1 MADAGDRVGD
11 LHLGVVNAHRA
22 GTAWLG
28 VVSLCLVQFVD
39 VLGVTVMVTALPAM
53 LADLHT
59 SADAASLI
67 STGYAMFFGG
77 LLMLGAR
84 LGDRFGHRRII
95 FTGLAIFTVAAVVG
109 ATATSA
115 VVLTAARCLQGAAAA
130 LSVPS
135 ALRLLTTIT
144 SDGPQRERAI
154 AAWSASG
161 AAAGASGFV
170 VGGVV
175 TYLVGWRAVF
185 WGYLPLAALLAVAIG
200 RAVPPDRA
208 GDRSVRLSVLSV
220 STFTGAV
227 MAFVV
232 AATLL
237 PQPGR
242 ATLGAALLA
251 VAVVLAGLFIVVNR
265 RSAAPLLPAAVL
277 GERPLRQ
284 GAAGALLN
292 TLTTS
297 SAITLAT
304 LYLQNTR
311 GHSPLAAGLMLLP
324 FSVAVI
330 AGSALAAPALAR
342 WPPQRLVSA
351 GLAIIAVSDAALI
364 PTASSTW
371 ALPICVAAGGA
382 GIGLSSVAATRL
394 GTSVPVAARGTAS
407 GIINTAAQLG
417 TALGIATLLLIAA
430 LSTGI
435 PEPGSPVPAI
445 AWGIAALISF
455 TGAVIFG
462 LRSTAGTT
470 AVRPAAGDMQT
481 TARENHPRSES

>member
-1 MADAGDRVGD
+1 MGMADTGDPVGD
-11 LHLGVVNAHRA
+11 LHVAGLNARGTRAVRLGV
-22 GTAWLG
+22 L
-28 VVSLCLVQFVD
+28 SLCLVQFVD

-53 LADLHT
+53 LADLRA

-95 FTGLAIFTVAAVVG
+95 FTGLAIFTVAAVLA

-115 VVLTAARCLQGAAAA
+115 AVLTAARCLQGGAAA

-144 SDGPQRERAI
+144 SDGIQRERAI
-154 AAWSASG
+154 AAWSAAG

-170 VGGVV
+170 VGGVM

-185 WGYLPLAALLAVAIG
+185 WSYLPLAVLLAAAIG

-208 GDRSVRLSVLSV
+208 RDRSVRLNVPSV
-220 STFTGAV
+220 STFTAAV

-232 AATLL
+232 ATTLL
-237 PQPGR
+237 PQPGKT
-242 ATLGAALLA
+242 APGAALLV
-251 VAVVLAGLFIVVNR
+251 VAVVLAGAFIAVDR
-265 RSAAPLLPAAVL
+265 SSAAPLLPTAVL

-304 LYLQNTR
+304 
-311 GHSPLAAGLMLLP
+311 PVLAEHPRAQPARDGVDA
-324 FSVAVI
+324 VAVQRRRHRRLRTCCSR
-330 AGSALAAPALAR
+330 AGPVACAASRLRRSGNHRHLRRRAHPGGHQHLGAAYLRRGRWRGYRPVLGCRHQAGYQRPGHRAR
-342 WPPQRLVSA
+342 H
-351 GLAIIAVSDAALI
+351 
-364 PTASSTW
+364 
-371 ALPICVAAGGA
+371 
-382 GIGLSSVAATRL
+382 RL
-394 GTSVPVAARGTAS
+394 GNHQHR
-407 GIINTAAQLG
+407 
-417 TALGIATLLLIAA
+417 
-430 LSTGI
+430 
-435 PEPGSPVPAI
+435 
-445 AWGIAALISF
+445 
-455 TGAVIFG
+455 
-462 LRSTAGTT
+462 
-470 AVRPAAGDMQT
+470 RPAGHRPGHRRSA
-481 TARENHPRSES
+481 ACRSAEHWHP

>member
-1 MADAGDRVGD
+1 VP
-11 LHLGVVNAHRA
+11 
-22 GTAWLG
+22 LG

-53 LADLHT
+53 LVDLRA
-59 SADAASLI
+59 SVDAASLI

-77 LLMLGAR
+77 LLMFGAR

-95 FTGLAIFTVAAVVG
+95 FTGLAIFTAAAVVG
-109 ATATSA
+109 ATAPSVA
-115 VVLTAARCLQGAAAA
+115 VLTAARCLQGAAAA

-144 SDGPQRERAI
+144 SDGTQRERAI
-154 AAWSASG
+154 AGWSASG

-185 WGYLPLAALLAVAIG
+185 WAYVAVAVLLTLAIK
-200 RAVPPDRA
+200 RSVPPDQSV
-208 GDRSVRLSVLSV
+208 DRSVRLSVTSA
-220 STFTGAV
+220 STFTAAV

-232 AATLL
+232 ATTLL
-237 PQPGR
+237 PEPGR
-242 ATLGAALLA
+242 AALGGALLA
-251 VAVVLAGLFIVVNR
+251 VAVVLAGVFIAVDR
-265 RSAAPLLPAAVL
+265 RSAAPLLPRAVL
-277 GERPLRQ
+277 DERPLRL
-284 GAAGALLN
+284 GAAGGLLN

-330 AGSALAAPALAR
+330 VGSALAAPALAR
-342 WPPQRLVSA
+342 WAPQRLVST
-351 GLAIIAVSDAALI
+351 GLAVIAVCDVALI
-364 PTASSTW
+364 PAASRTW
-371 ALPICVAAGGA
+371 ALPLCVAAGGA

-394 GTSVPVAARGTAS
+394 GTSVPVAMRGTAS

-417 TALGIATLLLIAA
+417 TAVGIAA
-430 LSTGI
+430 LLLLAALTTGI

-445 AWGIAALISF
+445 AWGTAALIAC

-462 LRSTAGTT
+462 LQGAGRSTSF
-470 AVRPAAGDMQT
+470 RPAGADEAT
-481 TARENHPRSES
+481 TVGKRSHKA

>member
-1 MADAGDRVGD
+1 
-11 LHLGVVNAHRA
+11 
-22 GTAWLG
+22 
-28 VVSLCLVQFVD
+28 
-39 VLGVTVMVTALPAM
+39 VTVTVTALPAM
-53 LADLHT
+53 LSDLQA
-59 SADAASLI
+59 SPGAASLI
-67 STGYAMFFGG
+67 SAGYAMFFGG

-95 FTGLAIFTVAAVVG
+95 FTGLAIFSVAAVVG
-109 ATATSA
+109 ATATSVA
-115 VVLTAARCLQGAAAA
+115 ILTAARCLQGAAAA

-144 SDGPQRERAI
+144 SDGSQRERAI
-154 AAWSASG
+154 AGWSASG

-185 WGYLPLAALLAVAIG
+185 WAYLAVAALLAGAI
-200 RAVPPDRA
+200 RRSVPADQA
-208 GDRSVRLSVLSV
+208 ADRSVRLSVLSV
-220 STFTGAV
+220 STFTAAV

-232 AATLL
+232 ATTLL

-242 ATLGAALLA
+242 TALGGALSM
-251 VAVVLAGLFIVVNR
+251 VAVVLAGLFIAIDR
-265 RSAAPLLPAAVL
+265 RSAAPLLPRAVL
-277 GERPLRQ
+277 AERPLRQ
-284 GAAGALLN
+284 GAAGGLLN

-297 SAITLAT
+297 SAITLVT
-304 LYLQNTR
+304 LYLQNTQ
-311 GHSPLAAGLMLLP
+311 GHSPLVAGLMLLP

-342 WPPQRLVSA
+342 WAPQRLVST

-364 PTASSTW
+364 PAASSTW
-371 ALPICVAAGGA
+371 ALPMCVAAGGA

-394 GTSVPVAARGTAS
+394 GTSVPAAERGTAS

-417 TALGIATLLLIAA
+417 TALGIATLLLVAA
-430 LSTGI
+430 LTTGI

-445 AWGIAALISF
+445 AWGTAALISC

-462 LRSTAGTT
+462 LKSAGDVAVFRPTAGDRQT
-470 AVRPAAGDMQT
+470 APTRERDEAIAGHGSGTSLPRP
-481 TARENHPRSES
+481 RRSSRHG